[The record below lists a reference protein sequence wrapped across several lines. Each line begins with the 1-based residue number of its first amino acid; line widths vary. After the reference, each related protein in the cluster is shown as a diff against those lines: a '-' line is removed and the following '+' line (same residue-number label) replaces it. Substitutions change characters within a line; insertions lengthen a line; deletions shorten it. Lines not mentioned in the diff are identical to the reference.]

1 MRASGLSLF
10 QGSHSH
16 KESAAA
22 LKLDEGAFLNV
33 KSQIRA
39 TRSPSISTPIERH
52 FGVKFYIG
60 EASDDCAPTTP
71 HHGKATNIR
80 SYATSRIEW
89 KRNTCARA
97 QIDARREPR
106 AKKPMF
112 TSPLNSRHFLVLAD
126 GEMSGAPPARA
137 KATIPSR
144 SRAKDDRH
152 WVVDVDDRFVC
163 IGVRIAKSTE
173 FSSASRNQ
181 PLRRRRCTRLRT
193 AGGHERDT
201 LGSSNPISTLYL
213 APFCAEPLTTYPV
226 TSKMSGSSC
235 KRTGA
240 TPSNPRRLDPR
251 ITGVGD

>member
-1 MRASGLSLF
+1 MARL
-10 QGSHSH
+10 
-16 KESAAA
+16 
-22 LKLDEGAFLNV
+22 
-33 KSQIRA
+33 
-39 TRSPSISTPIERH
+39 P
-52 FGVKFYIG
+52 
-60 EASDDCAPTTP
+60 
-71 HHGKATNIR
+71 NIR

-106 AKKPMF
+106 AKKPIF

-173 FSSASRNQ
+173 FSSTSRNQ

-213 APFCAEPLTTYPV
+213 SALNPSRRTRSPPKCAAPRANEPEP
-226 TSKMSGSSC
+226 S
-235 KRTGA
+235 
-240 TPSNPRRLDPR
+240 PSNPRPPDPR